1 MKYWE
6 YYNNY
11 NAFVSQIVTE
21 LPEGIAPLG
30 DFVLTWSPA
39 LMLLIT
45 FGKLI
50 DLLFKQ
56 ASTKF
61 IANGFVSL
69 CKLMWKD
76 AFKEP
81 EHQGL
86 LVEAPIKVQILVHQ
100 VAACMHIFFGAL
112 TLFFTFI
119 ALYVLITLNIK
130 PELFIEGII
139 CLSFFS
145 CGGLFLSFIQF
156 GLAHQSIKLAK
167 SLKSN

>member
-1 MKYWE
+1 MKDQK

-11 NAFVSQIVTE
+11 KAFVNQVVTE
-21 LPEGIAPLG
+21 LPEGLAPLG
-30 DFVLTWSPA
+30 DFVLTWSPVI
-39 LMLLIT
+39 MLLIAFT
-45 FGKLI
+45 KLI

-69 CKLMWKD
+69 CKLMWNE

-81 EHQGL
+81 KHKGL
-86 LVEAPIKVQILVHQ
+86 LVEAPIRVQILVHQ
-100 VAACMHIFFGAL
+100 VAACVHTLLGIF
-112 TLFFTFI
+112 TLLFTFI

-139 CLSFFS
+139 VLSFLS
-145 CGGLFLSFIQF
+145 AAGLFLSFIQF